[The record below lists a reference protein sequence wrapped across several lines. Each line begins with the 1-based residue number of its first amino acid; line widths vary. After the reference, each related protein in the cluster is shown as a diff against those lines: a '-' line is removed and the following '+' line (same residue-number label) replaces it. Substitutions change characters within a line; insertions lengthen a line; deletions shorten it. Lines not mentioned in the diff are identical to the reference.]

1 MTAMKR
7 PRVVILG
14 VGFGGMNA
22 ARALEGEDV
31 EVTVIDQHNY
41 HTFLPL
47 LYQVATSGLNP
58 ADVAYPARG
67 LFRRRRRVLFRQG
80 TVTGVD
86 WDAGLVEL
94 ADEDPLP
101 YDHLIVGV
109 GARANYFG
117 VPGAAE
123 HAFPLYSMPDALK
136 VRNYLLALFE
146 AADARN
152 DLIRAGVLNI
162 VVVGGGP
169 TGIEIAGAIAELI
182 TDVLEADFHDLNVR
196 RARVILVEQGDSLL
210 PMFNTDLQRYAL
222 EELRSK
228 GVEVRLSTA
237 VKEVGQDYVL
247 LGEEGDY
254 IPTRMVIWG
263 AGNRASGLAD
273 SLGVA
278 QGPGGRI
285 ITNPDCSIPDKPNAY
300 AVGDVAA
307 IPDGEGGFMPG
318 LAQVAIQSGRHAAA
332 QIMRTIREEPHTV
345 LRYHDKGTMATIGRR
360 AAVAQLTNGTL
371 LTGYPAWAAWLGL
384 HLVYLVGMRNRV
396 SVTMNWAWSYFTWDR
411 GPRLILET
419 PRFEPP
425 RRDGPY
431 VPPTDV
437 VQRHGIASD

>member
-1 MTAMKR
+1 M
-7 PRVVILG
+7 VILG

-22 ARALEGEDV
+22 ARALENEDV

-80 TVTGVD
+80 TVAGVN
-86 WDAGLVEL
+86 WDTREVEL
-94 ADEDPLP
+94 EAEDPIGF
-101 YDHLIVGV
+101 DHLIIGV

-123 HAFPLYSMPDALK
+123 HTFPLYSMPDALR
-136 VRNYLLALFE
+136 VRNHLLALFE

-152 DLIRAGVLNI
+152 DLIRAGILNI

-196 RARVILVEQGDSLL
+196 RARVILVEQGHSLL
-210 PMFNTDLQRYAL
+210 PSFDRDLQRYAV

-237 VKEVGQDYVL
+237 VREVGKDYVV
-247 LGEEGDY
+247 LGEAGDY
-254 IPTRMVIWG
+254 IPTRMVVWG
-263 AGNRASGLAD
+263 AGNRACGLAD
-273 SLGVA
+273 ELGVQ

-285 ITNPDCSIPDKPNAY
+285 VTNPDCSIPGKPDAY

-307 IPDGEGGFMPG
+307 IPDGDGGFMPG

-332 QIMRTIREEPHTV
+332 QIMKTIRGEPHTV
-345 LRYHDKGTMATIGRR
+345 LRYQDKGMMATIGRR

-371 LTGYPAWAAWLGL
+371 LTGYPAWSAWLGL

-396 SVTMNWAWSYFTWDR
+396 SVSLNWAWSYLTWDR
-411 GPRLILET
+411 GPRLILQT
-419 PRFEPP
+419 PHFDPP

-431 VPPTDV
+431 VPPIDV
-437 VQRHGIASD
+437 VQRRGIAEK

>member
-1 MTAMKR
+1 MKR

-22 ARALEGEDV
+22 ARALENEDV
-31 EVTVIDQHNY
+31 EVVVVDQHNY

-80 TVTGVD
+80 TVTGID
-86 WDAGLVEL
+86 WGAQQVEL
-94 ADEDPLP
+94 AGEDPLP
-101 YDHLIVGV
+101 YDHLIIGL
-109 GARANYFG
+109 GASANYFG

-123 HAFPLYSMPDALK
+123 HALPLYSMPDALK
-136 VRNYLLALFE
+136 VRNYLLSLFE
-146 AADARN
+146 AADARH
-152 DLIRAGVLNI
+152 DLIHAGILNI

-182 TDVLEADFHDLNVR
+182 DDVLEADFHDLDVH
-196 RARVILVEQGDSLL
+196 RARVILVEQGPTLLAPFDQSLQ
-210 PMFNTDLQRYAL
+210 DYARDQL
-222 EELRSK
+222 ASK

-237 VKEVGQDYVL
+237 VKEVGKDYVV

-254 IPTRMVIWG
+254 IPTRMVIWA
-263 AGNRASGLAD
+263 AGNRASALAD
-273 SLGVA
+273 GLGVA
-278 QGPGGRI
+278 QSRGGRI
-285 ITNPDCSIPDKPNAY
+285 VTHPDCSIPGKKNAY

-307 IPDGEGGFMPG
+307 IPDGDGGELPG

-332 QIMRTIREEPHTV
+332 QIMRTIRGEPHTV
-345 LRYHDKGTMATIGRR
+345 LHYYDKGTMATIGRR
-360 AAVAQLTNGTL
+360 AAVAQLNNGTL
-371 LTGYPAWAAWLGL
+371 LTGYPAWSAWLGL

-396 SVTMNWAWSYFTWDR
+396 SVTLNWAWGYLTWDR

-419 PRFEPP
+419 PRFDPP

-431 VPPTDV
+431 IPPREV
-437 VQRHGIASD
+437 VERRGIAP